1 MATISPSKE
10 VNKLYDK
17 LLGYFNP
24 KDQAYINRA
33 FQYAYDGHNGQN
45 RKSGEPYITHPLH
58 VALYLCELN
67 FDKET
72 IAAALLHDLIEDT
85 DISYEDLKKEFG
97 EEVADIVDGVTKLDK
112 IKYSSNEEAK
122 ADAIRKM
129 VIAMSKD
136 IRVLI
141 LKLADRLHN
150 IQTIEYHQ
158 DWKQEK
164 IANETLYVYA
174 PLAHRLGF
182 QSIKHVLED
191 KSFKILHANQDKEIK
206 DMITETN
213 PDRDSQIG
221 SAIDIIKTLLND
233 NSMSAEVYGRPK
245 HNYSIYKK
253 IVNQGLTFNEIND
266 LIGIR
271 IVTDDVKNCYT
282 ILGLIHANFQPVLG
296 RFKDFISMPKFNL
309 YQSLHTTVL
318 TSDGT
323 KMEIQIRTH
332 DMHYRAEYGVA
343 AHWKYKEK
351 PSNDLTSWTNE
362 LSEISNEY
370 PDPNEFLQHMKLDL
384 YENEVFC
391 LTPEGDVIAL
401 PQGSTPV
408 DFAFAI
414 HTQVGEKLIGA
425 KVNGKLVN
433 LSNLL
438 KSGDTI
444 EILTSKDKDKGPSRD
459 WLNIVKTSRAR
470 SKIKQ
475 WYQKQMKN
483 EDIQKGKTTLNSWL
497 DENPEILETTSKDQ
511 LMDELL
517 KDLKLPNLETL
528 YQNLGNGNTGINSIS
543 NRINKIVFPGEI
555 SVDED
560 LYSPEIKEDSKSD
573 LVIVEG
579 YDDIKVRMGKCCV
592 PVPGDDI
599 LGFVTISNGI
609 AIHRSDCLNVQID
622 STKGERIIDVSWG
635 YTGNTG
641 IIVWLE
647 IEAIDRPYLLRDATI
662 AISDNG
668 GNILVAK
675 SVTSSKRIV
684 NLIFQVEIS
693 DNDQLD
699 AIINDAKNIE
709 NVFDASRIYPG
720 RTGVL

>member
-58 VALYLCELN
+58 VALYLCDLN

-641 IIVWLE
+641 IVVWLE

-720 RTGVL
+720 RR

>member
-1 MATISPSKE
+1 MVTASKAMNVKE
-10 VNKLYDK
+10 LSDK
-17 LLGYFNP
+17 LLNLYSE
-24 KDQAYINRA
+24 KDQEEINTA
-33 FQYAYDGHNGQN
+33 FLYAKKGHQGQK
-45 RKSGEPYITHPLH
+45 RKSGEEYITHPLH
-58 VALYLCELN
+58 VAIYLAELN
-67 FDKET
+67 FDIET
-72 IAAALLHDLIEDT
+72 IKAALLHDLVEDT
-85 DISYEDLKKEFG
+85 EITYQDIKNTFG
-97 EEVADIVDGVTKLDK
+97 KEVADLVDGVTKLDK
-112 IKYSSNEEAK
+112 IKYNSREEAK

-150 IQTIEYHQ
+150 IETIEFHKK
-158 DWKQEK
+158 WTQEK

-174 PLAHRLGF
+174 PLAHRLGL
-182 QSIKHVLED
+182 QTIKHKLED
-191 KSFKILHANQDKEIK
+191 TSFEILHDKQNNEIK
-206 DMITETN
+206 ELLKQSN
-213 PDRDSQIG
+213 PNRSKQIDE
-221 SAIDIIKTLLND
+221 STKIIKTLLDD
-233 NSMSAEVYGRPK
+233 NSLSAEVYGRPK

-253 IVNQGLTFNEIND
+253 IVNNGMSFGEIND

-271 IVTDDVKNCYT
+271 IITDDVKNCYT

-318 TSDGT
+318 TETGS

-332 DMHYRAEYGVA
+332 DMHYRAEFGVA

-351 PSNDLTSWTNE
+351 PSDDLTKWTNE
-362 LSEISNEY
+362 LSTISNEY

-391 LTPEGDVIAL
+391 LTPSGDVISL
-401 PQGSTPV
+401 PSGSTPV

-425 KVNGKLVN
+425 KINGKLAN
-433 LSNLL
+433 LSSIL
-438 KSGDTI
+438 KTGDTV
-444 EILTSKDKDKGPSRD
+444 EILTSNDKDKGPSRD

-475 WYQKQMKN
+475 WYQKQLKN
-483 EDIQKGKTTLNSWL
+483 EDIQKGKTILNSWL
-497 DENPEILETTSKDQ
+497 DTNDEILESYSKDQ
-511 LMDELL
+511 LIDELL
-517 KDLKLPNLETL
+517 KEIKLPNVESL
-528 YQNLGNGNTGINSIS
+528 YMNLANGNTGINSIG
-543 NRINKIVFPGEI
+543 NKLRKIAFPEEINT
-555 SVDED
+555 DED
-560 LYSPEIKEDSKSD
+560 LYSAETTQESKSS

-579 YDDIKVRMGKCCV
+579 YDDIQVRMAKCCV

-609 AIHRSDCLNVQID
+609 SIHRSDCLNVKID
-622 STKGERIIDVSWG
+622 SKKGERIIDVSWAFES
-635 YTGNTG
+635 NTG
-641 IIVWLE
+641 IIIWLE

-684 NLIFQVEIS
+684 SLLFQIEIS
-693 DNDQLD
+693 DNKQLEE
-699 AIINDAKNIE
+699 IIKDAKNIE
-709 NVFDASRIYPG
+709 SVFEASRIFPG
-720 RTGVL
+720 KN

>member
-497 DENPEILETTSKDQ
+497 DENPAILETTSKDQ

-641 IIVWLE
+641 IVVWLE

-720 RTGVL
+720 RK

>member
-1 MATISPSKE
+1 MATIIQSKE

-641 IIVWLE
+641 IVVWLE

-720 RTGVL
+720 RK

>member
-221 SAIDIIKTLLND
+221 NAIEIIKTLLND

-362 LSEISNEY
+362 LSQISNEY

-641 IIVWLE
+641 IVVWLE

-720 RTGVL
+720 RK

>member
-444 EILTSKDKDKGPSRD
+444 EILTSKDKDKGPSRE

-641 IIVWLE
+641 IVVWLE

-720 RTGVL
+720 RK

>member
-1 MATISPSKE
+1 M
-10 VNKLYDK
+10 
-17 LLGYFNP
+17 
-24 KDQAYINRA
+24 
-33 FQYAYDGHNGQN
+33 
-45 RKSGEPYITHPLH
+45 
-58 VALYLCELN
+58 
-67 FDKET
+67 
-72 IAAALLHDLIEDT
+72 
-85 DISYEDLKKEFG
+85 
-97 EEVADIVDGVTKLDK
+97 
-112 IKYSSNEEAK
+112 
-122 ADAIRKM
+122 
-129 VIAMSKD
+129 
-136 IRVLI
+136 
-141 LKLADRLHN
+141 
-150 IQTIEYHQ
+150 
-158 DWKQEK
+158 
-164 IANETLYVYA
+164 YVYA

-351 PSNDLTSWTNE
+351 PSNDLTSWTND

-720 RTGVL
+720 RK

>member
-58 VALYLCELN
+58 VAIYLCELN

-85 DISYEDLKKEFG
+85 DITYEDLKKEFG

-221 SAIDIIKTLLND
+221 NAIEIIKTLLND

-351 PSNDLTSWTNE
+351 PSNDLTSWTSE

-483 EDIQKGKTTLNSWL
+483 EDIQKGKTTLNAWL
-497 DENPEILETTSKDQ
+497 DENPEILETSSKDQ

-622 STKGERIIDVSWG
+622 SKKGERIIDVSWG

-720 RTGVL
+720 RK

>member
-1 MATISPSKE
+1 MVTASKAMNVKE
-10 VNKLYDK
+10 LSDK
-17 LLGYFNP
+17 LLNLYSE
-24 KDQAYINRA
+24 KDQEEINEA
-33 FQYAYDGHNGQN
+33 FLYAKKGHQGQK
-45 RKSGEPYITHPLH
+45 RKSGEEYITHPLH
-58 VALYLCELN
+58 VAIYLAELN
-67 FDKET
+67 FDIET
-72 IAAALLHDLIEDT
+72 IKAALLHDLVEDT
-85 DISYEDLKKEFG
+85 DITYQDIKKTFG
-97 EEVADIVDGVTKLDK
+97 KEVADLVDGVTKLDK
-112 IKYSSNEEAK
+112 IKYNSREEAK

-150 IQTIEYHQ
+150 IETIEFHKK
-158 DWKQEK
+158 WTQEK

-174 PLAHRLGF
+174 PLAHRLGL
-182 QSIKHVLED
+182 QTIKHKLED
-191 KSFKILHANQDKEIK
+191 ISFEILHDKQNNEIK
-206 DMITETN
+206 DLLKQSN
-213 PDRDSQIG
+213 PNRSKQIEE
-221 SAIDIIKTLLND
+221 STKIIKTLLDD
-233 NSMSAEVYGRPK
+233 NSLSAEVYGRPK

-253 IVNQGLTFNEIND
+253 IVNNGMSFGEIND

-271 IVTDDVKNCYT
+271 IITDDVKNCYT

-318 TSDGT
+318 TETGS

-332 DMHYRAEYGVA
+332 DMHYRAEFGVA

-351 PSNDLTSWTNE
+351 PSDDLTKWTNE
-362 LSEISNEY
+362 LSTMSNEY

-391 LTPEGDVIAL
+391 LTPGGDVISL
-401 PQGSTPV
+401 PSGSTPV

-425 KVNGKLVN
+425 KINGKLAN
-433 LSNLL
+433 LSSIL
-438 KSGDTI
+438 KTGDTI
-444 EILTSKDKDKGPSRD
+444 EILTSNDKDKGPSRD

-475 WYQKQMKN
+475 WYQKQLKN
-483 EDIQKGKTTLNSWL
+483 EDIQKGKTILNSWL
-497 DENPEILETTSKDQ
+497 DTNDEILESYSKDQ
-511 LMDELL
+511 LIDELL
-517 KDLKLPNLETL
+517 KEIKLPNIESL
-528 YQNLGNGNTGINSIS
+528 YMNLANGNTGINTIG
-543 NRINKIVFPGEI
+543 NKLRKIAFPEEINT
-555 SVDED
+555 DED
-560 LYSPEIKEDSKSD
+560 LYSAETTQESKSS

-579 YDDIKVRMGKCCV
+579 YDDIQVRMAKCCV

-599 LGFVTISNGI
+599 LGFVTITSGI
-609 AIHRSDCLNVQID
+609 SIHRSDCLNVKID
-622 STKGERIIDVSWG
+622 SKKGERIIDVSWAFES
-635 YTGNTG
+635 NTG
-641 IIVWLE
+641 IIIWLE

-684 NLIFQVEIS
+684 SLLFQIEIS
-693 DNDQLD
+693 DNKQLEE
-699 AIINDAKNIE
+699 IIRDAKNIE
-709 NVFDASRIYPG
+709 SVFEASRIFPG
-720 RTGVL
+720 KN

>member
-1 MATISPSKE
+1 MVTASKAMNVKE
-10 VNKLYDK
+10 LSDK
-17 LLGYFNP
+17 LLNLYSE
-24 KDQAYINRA
+24 KDQEEINEA
-33 FQYAYDGHNGQN
+33 FLYAKKGHQGQK
-45 RKSGEPYITHPLH
+45 RKSGEEYITHPLH
-58 VALYLCELN
+58 VAIYLAELN
-67 FDKET
+67 FDIET
-72 IAAALLHDLIEDT
+72 IKAALLHDLVEDT
-85 DISYEDLKKEFG
+85 DITYQDIKKTFG
-97 EEVADIVDGVTKLDK
+97 KEVADLVDGVTKLDK
-112 IKYSSNEEAK
+112 IKYNSREEAK

-150 IQTIEYHQ
+150 IETIEFHKK
-158 DWKQEK
+158 WTQEK

-174 PLAHRLGF
+174 PLAHRLGL
-182 QSIKHVLED
+182 QTIKHKLED
-191 KSFKILHANQDKEIK
+191 ISFEILHDKQNNEIK
-206 DMITETN
+206 DLLKQSN
-213 PDRDSQIG
+213 PNRSKQIEE
-221 SAIDIIKTLLND
+221 STKIIKTLLDD
-233 NSMSAEVYGRPK
+233 NSLSAEVYGRPK

-253 IVNQGLTFNEIND
+253 IVNNGMSFGEIND

-271 IVTDDVKNCYT
+271 IITDDVKNCYT

-318 TSDGT
+318 TETGS

-332 DMHYRAEYGVA
+332 DMHYRAEFGVA

-351 PSNDLTSWTNE
+351 PSDDLTKWTNE
-362 LSEISNEY
+362 LSTISNEY

-391 LTPEGDVIAL
+391 LTPGGDVISL
-401 PQGSTPV
+401 PSGSTPV

-425 KVNGKLVN
+425 KINGKLAN
-433 LSNLL
+433 LSSIL
-438 KSGDTI
+438 KTGDTI
-444 EILTSKDKDKGPSRD
+444 EILTSNDKDKGPSRD

-475 WYQKQMKN
+475 WYQKQLKN
-483 EDIQKGKTTLNSWL
+483 EDIQKGKTILNSWL
-497 DENPEILETTSKDQ
+497 DTNDEILESYSKDQ
-511 LMDELL
+511 LIDELL
-517 KDLKLPNLETL
+517 KEIKLPNIESL
-528 YQNLGNGNTGINSIS
+528 YMNLANGNTGINTIG
-543 NRINKIVFPGEI
+543 NKLRKIAFPEEINT
-555 SVDED
+555 DED
-560 LYSPEIKEDSKSD
+560 LYSAETTQESKSS

-579 YDDIKVRMGKCCV
+579 YDDIQVRMAKCCV

-599 LGFVTISNGI
+599 LGFVTITSGI
-609 AIHRSDCLNVQID
+609 SIHRSDCLNVKID
-622 STKGERIIDVSWG
+622 SKKGERIIDVSWAFES
-635 YTGNTG
+635 NTG
-641 IIVWLE
+641 IIIWLE

-684 NLIFQVEIS
+684 SLLFQIEIS
-693 DNDQLD
+693 DNKQLEE
-699 AIINDAKNIE
+699 IIRDAKNIE
-709 NVFDASRIYPG
+709 SVFEASRIFPG
-720 RTGVL
+720 KK

>member
-1 MATISPSKE
+1 MVTSSKAMNVKE
-10 VNKLYDK
+10 LSDK
-17 LLGYFNP
+17 LLSLYSE
-24 KDQAYINRA
+24 KDQEEINNA
-33 FQYAYDGHNGQN
+33 FLYAKNGHQGQK
-45 RKSGEPYITHPLH
+45 RKSGEEYITHPLH
-58 VALYLCELN
+58 VAIYLAELN
-67 FDKET
+67 FDIDT
-72 IAAALLHDLIEDT
+72 IKAALLHDLVEDT
-85 DISYEDLKKEFG
+85 DITYQDIKKTFG
-97 EEVADIVDGVTKLDK
+97 KEVADLVDGVTKLDK
-112 IKYSSNEEAK
+112 IKYNSREEAK

-150 IQTIEYHQ
+150 IETIEFHKK
-158 DWKQEK
+158 WTQEK

-174 PLAHRLGF
+174 PLAHRLGL
-182 QSIKHVLED
+182 QTIKHKLED
-191 KSFKILHANQDKEIK
+191 ISFEILYDKQNNEIK
-206 DMITETN
+206 DLLKQSN
-213 PDRDSQIG
+213 PNRSKQIEE
-221 SAIDIIKTLLND
+221 STKIIKTLLDD
-233 NSMSAEVYGRPK
+233 NSLSAEVYGRPK

-253 IVNQGLTFNEIND
+253 IVNNGMSFGEIND

-271 IVTDDVKNCYT
+271 IITDDVKNCYT

-318 TSDGT
+318 TETGS

-332 DMHYRAEYGVA
+332 DMHYRAEFGVA

-351 PSNDLTSWTNE
+351 PSDDLTKWTNE
-362 LSEISNEY
+362 LSTMSNEY

-391 LTPEGDVIAL
+391 LTPSGDVISL
-401 PQGSTPV
+401 PSGSTPV

-425 KVNGKLVN
+425 KINGKLAN
-433 LSNLL
+433 LSSIL
-438 KSGDTI
+438 KTGDTV
-444 EILTSKDKDKGPSRD
+444 EILTSNDKDKGPSRD

-475 WYQKQMKN
+475 WYQKQLKN
-483 EDIQKGKTTLNSWL
+483 EDIQKGKTILNSWL
-497 DENPEILETTSKDQ
+497 DTNDEILESYSKDQ
-511 LMDELL
+511 LLDELL
-517 KDLKLPNLETL
+517 KEIKLPNIESL
-528 YQNLGNGNTGINSIS
+528 YMNLANGNTGINSIG
-543 NRINKIVFPGEI
+543 NKLRKIAFPEEINT
-555 SVDED
+555 DED
-560 LYSPEIKEDSKSD
+560 LYSAETTQESKSS

-579 YDDIKVRMGKCCV
+579 YDDIQVRMAKCCV

-599 LGFVTISNGI
+599 LGFVTITSGI
-609 AIHRSDCLNVQID
+609 SIHRSDCLNVKID
-622 STKGERIIDVSWG
+622 SKKGERIIDVSWAFES
-635 YTGNTG
+635 NTG
-641 IIVWLE
+641 IIIWLE

-684 NLIFQVEIS
+684 SLLFQIEIS
-693 DNDQLD
+693 DNKQLEE
-699 AIINDAKNIE
+699 IIRDAKNIE
-709 NVFDASRIYPG
+709 SVFEASRIFPG
-720 RTGVL
+720 KN

>member
-58 VALYLCELN
+58 VAIYLCELN

-85 DISYEDLKKEFG
+85 EISYDDLKKEFG

-112 IKYSSNEEAK
+112 IKYSTNEEAK

-213 PDRDSQIG
+213 PDRESQIG
-221 SAIDIIKTLLND
+221 NAIEIIKTLLND

-318 TSDGT
+318 TSDGS

-483 EDIQKGKTTLNSWL
+483 EDIQKGKTRLNSWL
-497 DENPEILETTSKDQ
+497 DENPEILESTSKDQ

-560 LYSPEIKEDSKSD
+560 LYSPEIKEDSKSN

-709 NVFDASRIYPG
+709 NVFDASRIFPG
-720 RTGVL
+720 RK

>member
-1 MATISPSKE
+1 MA
-10 VNKLYDK
+10 KLNESIAIDN
-17 LLGYFNP
+17 LLSEILQNYQESDHDLIIDAFN
-24 KDQAYINRA
+24 
-33 FQYAYDGHNGQN
+33 YASDGHKNQK
-45 RKSGEPYITHPLH
+45 RLSGESYITHPLQ
-58 VALYLCELN
+58 VAHYLSNLN
-67 FDKET
+67 LDTET
-72 IAAALLHDLIEDT
+72 IIAAFLHDLIEDT
-85 DISYEDLKKEFG
+85 EVTYNDIKKKFG
-97 EEVADIVDGVTKLDK
+97 KEVADIVDGVTKIDK
-112 IKYSSNEEAK
+112 INYNSKEEAK

-150 IQTIEYHQ
+150 IETIQYHNE
-158 DWKQEK
+158 WKQEK

-174 PLAHRLGF
+174 PLAHRLGL
-182 QSIKHVLED
+182 QSIKHNLED
-191 KSFKILHANQDKEIK
+191 TSFKILFEKQNKEIQEQ
-206 DMITETN
+206 ISQTN
-213 PDRDSQIG
+213 PNRTKQINDSV
-221 SAIDIIKTLLND
+221 SVIDTLLSD
-233 NSMSAEVYGRPK
+233 NSISAEVFGRPK

-253 IVNQGLTFNEIND
+253 IVNNGLTFNEIND
-266 LIGIR
+266 LVGIR
-271 IVTDDVKNCYT
+271 IITDDVKNCYT

-318 TSDGT
+318 TSNGN

-351 PSNDLTSWTNE
+351 PSNDLTEWTSE
-362 LSEISNEY
+362 LSEMSTEY

-391 LTPEGDVIAL
+391 LTPEGDVLSL

-433 LSNLL
+433 LSNEL
-438 KSGDTI
+438 KSGDTV
-444 EILTSKDKDKGPSRD
+444 EILTSKDKSKGPSRD
-459 WLNIVKTSRAR
+459 WLNIVKTTRAR

-475 WYQKQMKN
+475 WYQKQLKD
-483 EDIQKGKTTLNSWL
+483 EDIQKGKTILNSWL
-497 DENPEILETTSKDQ
+497 DEHNDILEAKSKDQ
-511 LMDELL
+511 IINELL
-517 KDLKLPNLETL
+517 SDMKLPNVETL
-528 YQNLGNGNTGINSIS
+528 FQGLGNGNVGINMIG
-543 NRINKIVFPGEI
+543 NKIRKIVFPGDI
-555 SVDED
+555 SIDED
-560 LYSPEIKEDSKSD
+560 LYSPEIKSDSKTD
-573 LVIVEG
+573 MIIVEG
-579 YDDIKVRMGKCCV
+579 YDDIQVRIAKCCV

-599 LGFVTISNGI
+599 IGFVTISNGI
-609 AIHRSDCLNVQID
+609 AIHRSDCLNVRID
-622 STKGERIIDVSWG
+622 LEKGERIVDVSWG
-635 YTGNTG
+635 YTPNTG
-641 IIVWLE
+641 TIVWME

-675 SVTSSKRIV
+675 SVTNSKRIV
-684 NLIFQVEIS
+684 SLIFQLEIS
-693 DNDQLD
+693 DSSQFETILK
-699 AIINDAKNIE
+699 DAKNIE

-720 RTGVL
+720 KN

>member
-1 MATISPSKE
+1 MA
-10 VNKLYDK
+10 KLNESIAIDN
-17 LLGYFNP
+17 LLSEILQNYQESDQDLIIDAFN
-24 KDQAYINRA
+24 
-33 FQYAYDGHNGQN
+33 YASDGHKNQK
-45 RKSGEPYITHPLH
+45 RLSGESYITHPLQ
-58 VALYLCELN
+58 VAHYLSNLN
-67 FDKET
+67 LDTET
-72 IAAALLHDLIEDT
+72 IIAAFLHDLIEDT
-85 DISYEDLKKEFG
+85 EVTYNDIKKKFG
-97 EEVADIVDGVTKLDK
+97 KEVADIVDGVTKIDK
-112 IKYSSNEEAK
+112 INYNSKEEAK

-150 IQTIEYHQ
+150 IETIQYHNE
-158 DWKQEK
+158 WKQEK

-174 PLAHRLGF
+174 PLAHRLGL
-182 QSIKHVLED
+182 QSIKHNLED
-191 KSFKILHANQDKEIK
+191 TSFKILFEKQNKEIQEQ
-206 DMITETN
+206 ISQTN
-213 PDRDSQIG
+213 PNRTKQINDAV
-221 SAIDIIKTLLND
+221 SVIDTLLSD
-233 NSMSAEVYGRPK
+233 NSISAEVFGRPK

-253 IVNQGLTFNEIND
+253 IVNNGLTFNEIND
-266 LIGIR
+266 LVGIR
-271 IVTDDVKNCYT
+271 IITDDVKNCYT

-318 TSDGT
+318 TSNGN

-351 PSNDLTSWTNE
+351 PSNDLTEWTSE
-362 LSEISNEY
+362 LSEMSTEY

-391 LTPEGDVIAL
+391 LTPEGDVLSL

-433 LSNLL
+433 LSNEL
-438 KSGDTI
+438 KSGDTV
-444 EILTSKDKDKGPSRD
+444 EILTSKDKSKGPSRD
-459 WLNIVKTSRAR
+459 WLNIVKTTRAR

-475 WYQKQMKN
+475 WYQKQLKD
-483 EDIQKGKTTLNSWL
+483 EDIQKGKTILNSWL
-497 DENPEILETTSKDQ
+497 DEHNDILEAKSKDQ
-511 LMDELL
+511 IINELL
-517 KDLKLPNLETL
+517 SDMKLPNVETL
-528 YQNLGNGNTGINSIS
+528 FQGLGNGNVGINMIG
-543 NRINKIVFPGEI
+543 NKIRKIVFPGDI
-555 SVDED
+555 SIDED
-560 LYSPEIKEDSKSD
+560 LYSPEIKSDSKTD
-573 LVIVEG
+573 MIIVEG
-579 YDDIKVRMGKCCV
+579 YDDIQVRIAKCCV

-599 LGFVTISNGI
+599 IGFVTISNGI
-609 AIHRSDCLNVQID
+609 AIHRSDCLNVRID
-622 STKGERIIDVSWG
+622 LEKGERIVDVSWG
-635 YTGNTG
+635 YTPNTG
-641 IIVWLE
+641 TIVWME

-675 SVTSSKRIV
+675 SVTNSKRIV
-684 NLIFQVEIS
+684 SLIFQLEIS
-693 DNDQLD
+693 DSSQFETILK
-699 AIINDAKNIE
+699 DAKNIE

-720 RTGVL
+720 KN

>member
-253 IVNQGLTFNEIND
+253 IVNQGLTFNEINH

-641 IIVWLE
+641 IVVWLE

-720 RTGVL
+720 RK

>member
-58 VALYLCELN
+58 VAIYLCELN

-85 DISYEDLKKEFG
+85 DITYEDLKKEFG

-221 SAIDIIKTLLND
+221 NAIEIIKTLLND

-351 PSNDLTSWTNE
+351 PSNDLTSWTSE

-483 EDIQKGKTTLNSWL
+483 EDIQKGKTTLNAWL

-622 STKGERIIDVSWG
+622 SKKGERIIDVSWG

-720 RTGVL
+720 RK

>member
-1 MATISPSKE
+1 MDTINPTSQTSE
-10 VNKLYDK
+10 LLDK
-17 LLGYFNP
+17 LLSNMDN
-24 KDQAYINRA
+24 KHHSIINEGFIFA
-33 FQYAYDGHNGQN
+33 NEGHKNQK
-45 RKSGEPYITHPLH
+45 RRSGEPYITHPLQ
-58 VALYLCELN
+58 VAIYLSEINL
-67 FDKET
+67 DIET
-72 IAAALLHDLIEDT
+72 IIAALLHDLIEDT
-85 DISYEDLKKEFG
+85 DITYEDIMSKFGKEI
-97 EEVADIVDGVTKLDK
+97 ADIVDGVTKLDK
-112 IKYSSNEEAK
+112 IKYNTTEEAK

-150 IQTIEYHQ
+150 IKTIEFHNE
-158 DWKQEK
+158 WKQEK
-164 IANETLYVYA
+164 IASETLYVYA
-174 PLAHRLGF
+174 PLAHRLGL
-182 QSIKHVLED
+182 QSIKHDLED
-191 KSFKILHANQDKEIK
+191 ISFKILFNKQNSEIQDQLSLE
-206 DMITETN
+206 N
-213 PDRDSQIG
+213 PNRVKQIDE
-221 SAIDIIKTLLND
+221 SVNIINTLLED
-233 NSMSAEVYGRPK
+233 NSISANVSGRPK

-253 IVNQGLTFNEIND
+253 IVNNGLSFNEIND

-271 IVTDDVKNCYT
+271 IITDDVKNCYT

-318 TSDGT
+318 TPLGQ

-351 PSNDLTSWTNE
+351 PSNDLTKWTNE
-362 LSEISNEY
+362 LSSISNEY

-391 LTPEGDVIAL
+391 LTPEGDVISL

-433 LSNLL
+433 LGNIL

-459 WLNIVKTSRAR
+459 WLNIVKTTRAR
-470 SKIKQ
+470 SKIRQ
-475 WYQKQMKN
+475 WYQKQLKN
-483 EDIQKGKTTLNSWL
+483 EDIQKGKTVLNTWL
-497 DENPEILETTSKDQ
+497 EDNSDVLEKKGKDVILQ
-511 LMDELL
+511 ELL
-517 KDLKLPNLETL
+517 TEMKLPNIETL
-528 YQNLGNGNTGINSIS
+528 YQNLGNGNTGINTVG
-543 NRINKIVFPGEI
+543 NKIRKQIFPEEI
-555 SVDED
+555 SIDDD
-560 LYSPEIKEDSKSD
+560 LFSPEIKPDSKSD
-573 LVIVEG
+573 LIIVEG
-579 YDDIKVRMGKCCV
+579 YDDIQVRMAKCCV

-599 LGFVTISNGI
+599 IGFVTIANGI
-609 AIHRSDCLNVQID
+609 AIHRSDCLNVQINP
-622 STKGERIIDVSWG
+622 SIGERIVDVTWG
-635 YTGNTG
+635 YSANTG
-641 IIVWLE
+641 TIVWLE

-675 SVTSSKRIV
+675 SVTNSKRIV
-684 NLIFQVEIS
+684 SLIFQVEIS
-693 DNDQLD
+693 DNNQLD
-699 AIINDAKNIE
+699 AIIEDAKKIE
-709 NVFDASRIYPG
+709 NVFDASRIFPG
-720 RTGVL
+720 KK

>member
-1 MATISPSKE
+1 MDTINPTSQTSE
-10 VNKLYDK
+10 LLDK
-17 LLGYFNP
+17 LLSNMDN
-24 KDQAYINRA
+24 KHHSIINEGFIFA
-33 FQYAYDGHNGQN
+33 NEGHKNQK
-45 RKSGEPYITHPLH
+45 RKSGEPYITHPLQ
-58 VALYLCELN
+58 VAIYLSEINL
-67 FDKET
+67 DIET
-72 IAAALLHDLIEDT
+72 IIAALLHDLIEDT
-85 DISYEDLKKEFG
+85 DITYEDIMSKFGKEI
-97 EEVADIVDGVTKLDK
+97 ADIVDGVTKLDK
-112 IKYSSNEEAK
+112 IKYNTTEEAK

-150 IQTIEYHQ
+150 IKTIEFHNE
-158 DWKQEK
+158 WKQEK
-164 IANETLYVYA
+164 IASETLYVYA
-174 PLAHRLGF
+174 PLAHRLGL
-182 QSIKHVLED
+182 QSIKHDLED
-191 KSFKILHANQDKEIK
+191 ISFKILFNKQNSEIQDQLSLE
-206 DMITETN
+206 N
-213 PDRDSQIG
+213 PNRVKQIDESVNIINTLLQDNSI
-221 SAIDIIKTLLND
+221 SAIV
-233 NSMSAEVYGRPK
+233 SGRPK

-253 IVNQGLTFNEIND
+253 IVNNGLSFNEIND

-271 IVTDDVKNCYT
+271 IITDDVKNCYT

-318 TSDGT
+318 TPLGQ

-351 PSNDLTSWTNE
+351 PSNDLTKWTNE
-362 LSEISNEY
+362 LSSISNEY

-391 LTPEGDVIAL
+391 LTPEGDVISL

-433 LSNLL
+433 LGNIL

-459 WLNIVKTSRAR
+459 WLNIVKTTRAR
-470 SKIKQ
+470 SKIRQ
-475 WYQKQMKN
+475 WYQKQLKN
-483 EDIQKGKTTLNSWL
+483 EDIQKGKTVLNTWL
-497 DENPEILETTSKDQ
+497 EDNSDVLEKKGKDLILQ
-511 LMDELL
+511 ELL
-517 KDLKLPNLETL
+517 TEMKLPNIETL
-528 YQNLGNGNTGINSIS
+528 YQNLGNGNTGINTVG
-543 NRINKIVFPGEI
+543 NKIRKQIFPEEI
-555 SVDED
+555 SIDDD
-560 LYSPEIKEDSKSD
+560 LFSPEIKPDSKSD
-573 LVIVEG
+573 LIIVEG
-579 YDDIKVRMGKCCV
+579 YDDIQVRMAKCCV

-599 LGFVTISNGI
+599 IGFVTIANGI
-609 AIHRSDCLNVQID
+609 AIHRSDCLNVQINP
-622 STKGERIIDVSWG
+622 SIGERIVDVSWG
-635 YTGNTG
+635 YSANTG
-641 IIVWLE
+641 TIVWLE

-675 SVTSSKRIV
+675 SVTNSKRIV
-684 NLIFQVEIS
+684 SLIFQVEIS
-693 DNDQLD
+693 DNNQLD
-699 AIINDAKNIE
+699 AIIEDAKKIE
-709 NVFDASRIYPG
+709 NVFDASRIFPG
-720 RTGVL
+720 KK

>member
-1 MATISPSKE
+1 MA
-10 VNKLYDK
+10 KLSETNLIENLLNEIIANYDES
-17 LLGYFNP
+17 
-24 KDQAYINRA
+24 DHDVINEA
-33 FQYAYDGHNGQN
+33 FKFATEGHQN
-45 RKSGEPYITHPLH
+45 QKRKSGESYITHPLQ
-58 VALYLCELN
+58 VAHYLSKLN
-67 FDKET
+67 LDTET
-72 IAAALLHDLIEDT
+72 IIAAFLHDLVEDT
-85 DISYEDLKKEFG
+85 EITYKDIKKKFG
-97 EEVADIVDGVTKLDK
+97 VEVADIVDGVTKIDK
-112 IKYSSNEEAK
+112 INYNSTEEAK

-150 IQTIEYHQ
+150 IETIEYHP

-174 PLAHRLGF
+174 PLAHRLGL
-182 QSIKHVLED
+182 QSIKHTLED
-191 KSFKILHANQDKEIK
+191 TSFKILFTKQNDEIQDQ
-206 DMITETN
+206 ITKTN
-213 PDRDSQIG
+213 PDRSNQINE
-221 SAIDIIKTLLND
+221 AVNIIEVLLSD
-233 NSMSAEVYGRPK
+233 NSISAEVIGRPK

-253 IVNQGLTFNEIND
+253 IVNNGLTFNEIND
-266 LIGIR
+266 LVGIR
-271 IVTDDVKNCYT
+271 IITDDVKNCYT

-318 TSDGT
+318 TPNGN

-351 PSNDLTSWTNE
+351 PSNDLTEWTSE
-362 LSEISNEY
+362 LSEMTNEY

-391 LTPEGDVIAL
+391 LTPEGDVLSL
-401 PQGSTPV
+401 PQGSTAV

-433 LSNLL
+433 LSNEL

-444 EILTSKDKDKGPSRD
+444 EILTSKDKSKGPSRD
-459 WLNIVKTSRAR
+459 WLNIVKTTRAR

-475 WYQKQMKN
+475 WYQKQLKD
-483 EDIQKGKTTLNSWL
+483 EDIQKGKTILNTWL
-497 DENPEILETTSKDQ
+497 DENNEILEAKAKDQ
-511 LMDELL
+511 IISELL
-517 KDLKLPNLETL
+517 SDMKLPNVETL
-528 YQNLGNGNTGINSIS
+528 YQGLGNGNTGVNIVG
-543 NRINKIVFPGEI
+543 NKIRKLVFPGDI
-555 SVDED
+555 SIDED
-560 LYSPEIKEDSKSD
+560 LFSPEIISESKSD
-573 LVIVEG
+573 MIIVEG
-579 YDDIKVRMGKCCV
+579 YDDIQVRIAKCCV

-599 LGFVTISNGI
+599 IGFVTISNGI
-609 AIHRSDCLNVQID
+609 AIHRSDCLNVRID
-622 STKGERIIDVSWG
+622 LEKGERIVDVNWG
-635 YTGNTG
+635 YEANSGT
-641 IIVWLE
+641 IVWVE

-675 SVTSSKRIV
+675 SVTNSKRIV
-684 NLIFQVEIS
+684 SLIFQLEIS
-693 DNDQLD
+693 DSDQLE
-699 AIINDAKNIE
+699 AILRDSKNIE
-709 NVFDASRIYPG
+709 NVFEASRIFPG
-720 RTGVL
+720 KN

>member
-483 EDIQKGKTTLNSWL
+483 EDIQKGKTRLNSWL

-641 IIVWLE
+641 IVVWLE

-720 RTGVL
+720 RK

>member
-33 FQYAYDGHNGQN
+33 FQYAYNGHNGQN

-213 PDRDSQIG
+213 PDRDSQIE

-641 IIVWLE
+641 IVVWLE

-720 RTGVL
+720 RK

>member
-58 VALYLCELN
+58 VASYLCELN

-85 DISYEDLKKEFG
+85 DISYDDLKKEFG

-641 IIVWLE
+641 IVVWLE

-720 RTGVL
+720 RK